1 MGQRALGP
9 LTSAPVRRDNGTM
22 SSYLW
27 PNDEGWP
34 YPDADA
40 DADAVDLDATA
51 DDDVLSLRAAPN
63 QLFDLLEPLERKV
76 IMAHYGLEGQAPR
89 SMKELHTEM
98 GLPRAE
104 LRDVLGT
111 GLTKL
116 RTGLA

>member
-1 MGQRALGP
+1 MGQRPLRP
-9 LTSAPVRRDNGTM
+9 LTWAPVRRDNGTM

-34 YPDADA
+34 YPDADT
-40 DADAVDLDATA
+40 DTIDLDATT
-51 DDDVLSLRAAPN
+51 DDDVLSLRAAPGH
-63 QLFDLLEPLERKV
+63 LFALLDPLERKV
-76 IMAHYGLEGQAPR
+76 ITAHYGFEGQPPR

-111 GLTKL
+111 GLAKL
-116 RTGLA
+116 RTTLE